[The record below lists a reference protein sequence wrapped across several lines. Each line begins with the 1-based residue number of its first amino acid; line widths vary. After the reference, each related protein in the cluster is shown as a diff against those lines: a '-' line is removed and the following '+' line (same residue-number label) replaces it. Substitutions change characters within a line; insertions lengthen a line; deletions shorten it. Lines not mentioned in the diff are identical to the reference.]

1 MTIPKQQL
9 INEIQQL
16 CSKHG
21 YYYSISTG
29 RINLMHVPDVPE
41 SEAIC
46 NTICEVLNVKLSEL
60 RGEKR
65 TREIC
70 DARFIMYAIIR
81 ELYPSYTLRELGR
94 TTGGRDHSSI
104 VNALKKHS
112 WDVVHHEPY
121 RLKYES
127 VKSELQQKGI
137 VNVYN
142 LAINQ

>member
-1 MTIPKQQL
+1 MTISKQQL
-9 INEIQQL
+9 IHEVQHL
-16 CSKHG
+16 CAKHG
-21 YYYSISTG
+21 YYYSASTG
-29 RINLMHVPDVPE
+29 RINLIHVPDVPE
-41 SEAIC
+41 SEIIC
-46 NTICEVLNVKLSEL
+46 NTICEVLNVKLSDL
-60 RGEKR
+60 KGQKR

-81 ELYPSYTLRELGR
+81 EMYPTYTLRDLGR

-112 WDVVHHEPY
+112 WDIQHHEPY
-121 RLKYES
+121 KQKYAA
-127 VKSELQQKGI
+127 VKTELSNKCI